1 MRKIRTIAVIAFMA
15 LALQA
20 SAKDPK
26 WLKSVRNSVFNVVAY
41 DTDGRELSRSRGFFI
56 STDGTG
62 ITDRSVLVGADK
74 AVTID
79 AAGTTRQIQVVT
91 GADDIYDAVRFS
103 LQPDKKLTAV
113 QLSKVQALEG
123 GQVFILTL
131 SSDGKT
137 ALKPTSVS
145 KTMKIDGDRFYYNL
159 SLPFDSAY
167 TGCPVFDDD
176 GHFVGE
182 VCPAYA
188 FCDDTV
194 FLQGDNLYSFGFPYL
209 YRFDRRGENK
219 KIICEVDMPQPIIW
233 QVMFSKTD
241 VYVLYYYFLEY
252 EQTTDSGGN
261 IIWLPGEPRDD
272 RITGILHISL
282 VDGSYEDITPESD
295 CKYRDV
301 LNFRVEDDG
310 LYFYYC
316 DTDEDAL
323 VTNDM
328 KTDSER
334 YAWRAEHQWHTVY
347 YYNAKTKDTST
358 ILCKKGTWDYSFG
371 NGFIIE
377 KEGRIGTDRRI
388 VFLNL
393 DGTMIRELEKDRRF
407 ITSVN
412 SDKDLIYAYGAS
424 ETGSHVYSL
433 CNFTTGE
440 VERQVTVPYT
450 FIVYAAAGDSYYG
463 MDSDSPYGFGFAI
476 LFWISKEDFWAGNLD
491 RAVYF
496 PPNK

>member
-1 MRKIRTIAVIAFMA
+1 MRRVLIVLF
-15 LALQA
+15 LC
-20 SAKDPK
+20 
-26 WLKSVRNSVFNVVAY
+26 
-41 DTDGRELSRSRGFFI
+41 
-56 STDGTG
+56 
-62 ITDRSVLVGADK
+62 SVLVL
-74 AVTID
+74 
-79 AAGTTRQIQVVT
+79 
-91 GADDIYDAVRFS
+91 S
-103 LQPDKKLTAV
+103 SCKKENQRKTDEPGDET
-113 QLSKVQALEG
+113 QLSQEESSKVGNVSFVYAKG
-123 GQVFILTL
+123 IKTVFTDGFIIYSQGTGNGPAQIRLFDA
-131 SSDGKT
+131 SSRTDI
-137 ALKPTSVS
+137 PYCF
-145 KTMKIDGDRFYYNL
+145 RPECEHN
-159 SLPFDSAY
+159 P
-167 TGCPVFDDD
+167 PVFDDD